1 MTPAQ
6 LEQVGIA
13 LYGARWQTDLARDL
27 NVADRS
33 IRRWAS
39 GQNPIPAGL
48 VGDLLVLVGQ
58 RSIELA
64 GVKDLLVR
72 LAASTSTE

>member
-13 LYGARWQTDLARDL
+13 LYGDRWQTDLARDL

-39 GQNPIPAGL
+39 GQNPVPASLTAELLAL
-48 VGDLLVLVGQ
+48 VDQ
-58 RSIELA
+58 RSAKLA
-64 GVKDLLVR
+64 DVKAMLLK
-72 LAASTSTE
+72 LSASTPT